1 MPPLSY
7 TRSINVAERCLNQ
20 ALKKCKNGIKVL
32 LGSLKKHDY
41 FNFSIGN
48 FPYFWRNIHSTPA
61 YGDYVSFLIRY
72 ARAFSTWKKNYIN
85 KPSIISKIHKWNN
98 SNKGNMDFQKR

>member
-41 FNFSIGN
+41 FNFPSATSLTSEEIYIQHLLTGIMYL
-48 FPYFWRNIHSTPA
+48 FLSVMQEHS
-61 YGDYVSFLIRY
+61 LHE
-72 ARAFSTWKKNYIN
+72 KKNYIN
-85 KPSIISKIHKWNN
+85 KPSIISKIHK
-98 SNKGNMDFQKR
+98 